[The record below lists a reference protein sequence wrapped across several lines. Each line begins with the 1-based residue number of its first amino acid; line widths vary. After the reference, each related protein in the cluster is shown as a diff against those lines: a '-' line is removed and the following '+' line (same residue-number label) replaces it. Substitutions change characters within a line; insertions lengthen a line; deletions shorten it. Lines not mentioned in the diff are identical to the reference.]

1 MRLFRT
7 HSFCAFLL
15 AATALPAFA
24 LTTMVNR
31 EQDDAHLWVKQHLET
46 PAEPLFHFV
55 YGSEDSGPFL
65 SQCRA
70 EASARVMDADRTEHT
85 LTWTDAKSGLVTRCV
100 GIAYHDFPAMEWTV
114 WFKNTGPAD
123 TAILKDVQ
131 PLDHIVGGQTDKS
144 PFRLLHA
151 RGSHQEPQD
160 FAPQETVLDK
170 TVSFAPDGGRSSDGV
185 MPFFN
190 LSRPGSDGVIL
201 GVGWT
206 GQWAAT
212 FEPKPEGMHIRAG
225 MERTQLLLHP
235 GEEIRTP
242 AMLLLFWRGGDSL
255 RGNNLL
261 RALLLKHYS
270 PRPGGKT
277 VEPPIAVSPHGVI
290 PFEGST
296 EANMV
301 EGIKNIAAHKFP
313 VDTWWIDAGWNG
325 EQKEWARAVGTW
337 SANPVRYPNGLK
349 PVGDAAH
356 ANGLRFLVWFEPERV
371 MPDTWLYNNHPEWL
385 LKPANTPM
393 PWRYQENDKFHM
405 LNLGNPEALAWLKAE
420 YSRIIGEAGID
431 IYRQD
436 ANLSPLWYWRNGEAE
451 DRQGMNEIR
460 HIMGLYDFY
469 DTLMRDH
476 PGLLIDNCA
485 SGGRRIDFEMMRRA
499 LTLTRS
505 DHIWD
510 PVADQAMNPALS
522 LWMPYVG
529 IGAVVPDAYL
539 LRSGMGPHISLP
551 FDWYHEGE
559 MWQKAAAMVEQVKSV
574 RHLFTAD
581 FYPLT
586 PNCLDK
592 DRWMAWQY
600 HDEARSEGLVLAFR
614 RDDCANDTLQVMPR
628 GLDPDKTYTLTDWDN
643 APAREITGK
652 EIMAGFDV
660 TIPAKPGAAVI
671 HYKAK

>member
-1 MRLFRT
+1 MRSLCLC
-7 HSFCAFLL
+7 SLMLGLIASIAV
-15 AATALPAFA
+15 AATPNSGELAQSKTWAA
-24 LTTMVNR
+24 
-31 EQDDAHLWVKQHLET
+31 AHLATLT
-46 PAEPLFHFV
+46 APPFSFV
-55 YGSEDSGPFL
+55 YGGKSSGAL
-65 SQCRA
+65 LKAWNSITISQETA
-70 EASARVMDADRTEHT
+70 ENCTYNT
-85 LTWTDAKSGLVTRCV
+85 LTWNDPETGLAVRCV
-100 GIAYHDFPAMEWTV
+100 AAEYTDFPAVEWTL
-114 WFKNTGPAD
+114 WFKNTGRAD
-123 TAILKDVQ
+123 TPILEDVQ
-131 PLDHIVGGQTDKS
+131 ALDTLIDAPANKGS
-144 PFRLLHA
+144 FRLLHA
-151 RGSHQEPQD
+151 RGSHEEARD
-160 FAPQETVLDK
+160 FTPEESALDQ
-170 TVSFAPDGGRSSDGV
+170 SMLFAPDGGRSSDGV

-190 LSRPGSDGVIL
+190 LSKPGGDGMIL
-201 GVGWT
+201 GIGWT
-206 GQWAAT
+206 GQWAASFDPT
-212 FEPKPEGMHIRAG
+212 ADGMRLRAG
-225 MERTQLLLHP
+225 MERTHLTLHP

-242 AMLLLFWRGGDSL
+242 ATLLLFWSGADSL

-277 VEPPIAVSPHGVI
+277 VEPPFAVSPHGVI

-325 EQKEWARAVGTW
+325 TQDMWARAVGTW
-337 SANPVRYPNGLK
+337 TANPTRYPNGLK

-405 LNLGNPEALAWLKAE
+405 LNLGNPEALAWVKAE

-436 ANLSPLWYWRNGEAE
+436 ANLSPLWYWQNGEPE
-451 DRQGMNEIR
+451 NRQGMNEIR

-469 DTLMRDH
+469 DTLMHDH
-476 PGLLIDNCA
+476 PRLLIDNCA

-510 PVADQAMNPALS
+510 PIADQQMTPALS

-529 IGAVVPDAYL
+529 IGAVVPDPYL
-539 LRSGMGPHISLP
+539 MRGGMGPHISLP
-551 FDWYHEGE
+551 FDWYHESD

-581 FYPLT
+581 FYPLM
-586 PNCLDK
+586 PCSLDK
-592 DRWMAWQY
+592 DRWAAWQY
-600 HDEARSEGLVLAFR
+600 HDDKRNEGLLLAFR
-614 RDDCANDTLQVMPR
+614 RDDCTEDHLHVSPR
-628 GLDPDKTYTLTDWDN
+628 GLDPEKTYTLTDWDSS
-643 APAREITGK
+643 PPRDITGK
-652 EIMAGFDV
+652 DLAAGFD
-660 TIPAKPGAAVI
+660 ISLANKPAAAVI
-671 HYKAK
+671 HYTLK

>member
-1 MRLFRT
+1 MHRF
-7 HSFCAFLL
+7 L
-15 AATALPAFA
+15 AAVFCVALFTAWVLPAFA
-24 LTTMVNR
+24 LTTLVND
-31 EQDDAHLWVKQHLET
+31 EESDAHLWAEQHLET

-55 YGSEDSGPFL
+55 YGDEDSAPFL

-70 EASARVMDADRTEHT
+70 EASTRVVDAHRTEHT

-100 GIAYHDFPAMEWTV
+100 GMEYNDFPAMEWTV

-131 PLDHIVGGQTDKS
+131 PLDHCVGGQTVKG

-151 RGSHQEPQD
+151 RGSHEEARD
-160 FAPQETVLDK
+160 FTPEESTLDAPLN
-170 TVSFAPDGGRSSDGV
+170 FAPDGGRSSDGV

-190 LSRPGSDGVIL
+190 LSKPGGDGVVIAI
-201 GVGWT
+201 GWT
-206 GQWAAT
+206 GQWAAA
-212 FEPKPEGMHIRAG
+212 FEPKPEGMHVRAG
-225 MERTQLLLHP
+225 MEQTHLLLHP

-242 AMLLLFWRGGDSL
+242 AILLLFWRGGESI

-277 VEPPIAVSPHGVI
+277 VEPPIAASPHGVI
-290 PFEGST
+290 PFEKSS
-296 EANMV
+296 EANSI
-301 EGIKNIAAHKFP
+301 EGINNIAAHKFP

-325 EQKEWARAVGTW
+325 EQDMWARAVGTW
-337 SANPVRYPNGLK
+337 TANTKRYPNGLK
-349 PVGDAAH
+349 PVGEAAH
-356 ANGLRFLVWFEPERV
+356 ASGLRFLVWFEPERV
-371 MPDTWLYNNHPEWL
+371 MPGTWLYDNHPEWL
-385 LKPANTPM
+385 LKPTGTPLA
-393 PWRYQENDKFHM
+393 WRYQENDKFHM
-405 LNLGNPEALAWLKAE
+405 LNLGNPEALAWVKAE

-436 ANLSPLWYWRNGEAE
+436 ANLSPLWYWRNGEPE

-469 DTLMRDH
+469 DTLLRDH
-476 PGLLIDNCA
+476 PNLLIDNCA

-510 PVADQAMNPALS
+510 PIADQSVTPALS

-529 IGAVVPDAYL
+529 IGAVIPDAYL
-539 LRSGMGPHISLP
+539 LRSGMGSHISLP
-551 FDWYHEGE
+551 YDWYHEGD

-581 FYPLT
+581 FYPLL
-586 PNCLDK
+586 PCSLDK
-592 DRWMAWQY
+592 DRWAAWQY
-600 HDEARSEGLVLAFR
+600 NDASRKEGLLLAFR
-614 RDDCANDTLQVMPR
+614 RDDCVDDHLRIMPR
-628 GLDPDKTYTLTDWDN
+628 GLDPEKTYTVTNWDN
-643 APAREITGK
+643 APVRELSGK
-652 EIMAGFDV
+652 ELAAGFEV
-660 TIPAKPGAAVI
+660 TIPVKPGAAVI
-671 HYKAK
+671 HYLAK